1 MTNQIRNSKLETKA
15 FRVSSFEFDS
25 NFEFRVS
32 SFRLQGVFFGPM
44 PPDLT
49 EPAARLRGAITRSL
63 TRFGF
68 KDDSFL
74 LILAVIVG
82 MVTAAAAVGF
92 HELIL
97 LVRNLLYLDTGESRL
112 YRGFGMILLVAFPA
126 IGGLIVGIVSR
137 YLFRVREGHGI
148 VDVMESVVRTS
159 GFQSPLVSLEK
170 ILTAGVTIGS
180 GGSAGAEGPIVQIG
194 AGIASGIGQFF
205 RIARSQMPVLIGCG
219 SAAGIS
225 AIFNA
230 PFGGVLFTLEVI
242 LQDFSIRA
250 FTPVVVASVI
260 AQVSEL
266 LLFKLIHHSQEF
278 HPIFDI
284 SPDAIRTH
292 EALRW
297 GQVGNFVVLGLIC
310 GLVGVTLIRL
320 MYKSESWFSR
330 FKIPPV
336 FKPALGGTLLGLLG
350 IVYILV
356 FGWLVLG
363 VTKPV
368 PFKTYPM
375 PAFFGDGYGFIE
387 QLLSPVYYT
396 SPSTGT
402 EKILILLAFL
412 CAMKMIATCLTL
424 GSGGSGGVIS
434 PSLFLGATAG
444 AVMGSLLQRSH
455 LFASVQPEVYALV
468 GMGAVLA
475 AVVHAPLASILI
487 CFEVTEDY
495 KVMVPAMLAC
505 VVATA
510 TARLLYQDSIY
521 TLGLRLRGIRTGT
534 AGDRAVLRQL
544 TVEDVTLEPASVVH
558 AADPFQK
565 ILNLTAAGGAANFV
579 VVDEHGAYAAMVVAA
594 DIQMALLDRDAV
606 PLLVVAELMR
616 TDVPL
621 VKHTDDLGSV
631 LEAFSRH
638 DVSHLPVT
646 MNSRPNHVIGLI
658 SRAGLMRKY
667 QQTLADSR

>member
-1 MTNQIRNSKLETKA
+1 MNMD
-15 FRVSSFEFDS
+15 V
-25 NFEFRVS
+25 
-32 SFRLQGVFFGPM
+32 
-44 PPDLT
+44 T
-49 EPAARLRGAITRSL
+49 EPAARLRGAV
-63 TRFGF
+63 TRFLSRWGF
-68 KDDSFL
+68 KEDSFI
-74 LILAVIVG
+74 LILAVVVG
-82 MVTAAAAVGF
+82 IVTAAAAVGF

-97 LVRNLLYLDTGESRL
+97 LVRNMLYYRTGEDGL
-112 YRGFGMILLVAFPA
+112 YRGVGMTLLVAFPTA
-126 IGGLIVGIVSR
+126 GGLLVGLVSV

-148 VDVMESVVRTS
+148 VDVVESVVRTS
-159 GFQSPLVSLEK
+159 GFQSPLVALEK
-170 ILTAGVTIGS
+170 IITAGITIGS

-205 RIARSQMPVLIGCG
+205 RVARNQMPVLIGCG

-266 LLFKLIHHSQEF
+266 LLFKMIHHAQEF

-284 SPDAIRTH
+284 SPDAIRNH
-292 EALRW
+292 EALRF

-310 GLVGVTLIRL
+310 GLVGLCLTRMMTKVEDGFARVKMPSAL
-320 MYKSESWFSR
+320 
-330 FKIPPV
+330 
-336 FKPALGGTLLGLLG
+336 KPAMGGALVGSMGVL
-350 IVYILV
+350 YILI
-356 FGWLVLG
+356 FGRLFLH

-368 PFKTYPM
+368 PFSAYPM
-375 PAFFGDGYGFIE
+375 PAFYGDGYGFIE
-387 QLLSPVYYT
+387 QLLSPAYYL
-396 SPSTGT
+396 SHGVNE
-402 EKILILLAFL
+402 EKLLILLTFL
-412 CAMKMIATCLTL
+412 CGIKIVATCFTL
-424 GSGGSGGVIS
+424 GSGGSGGVIA
-434 PSLFLGATAG
+434 PSLFLGGTVG
-444 AVMGSLLQRSH
+444 AVMGSLLQHSH
-455 LFASVQPEVYALV
+455 WFHDVRPEMYALV
-468 GMGAVLA
+468 GMGAALA
-475 AVVHAPLASILI
+475 AVVHAPLAAILI

-521 TLGLRLRGIRTGT
+521 TMGLRRRGLRPG
-534 AGDRAVLRQL
+534 ASSDRAILRRL
-544 TVEDVTLEPASVVH
+544 TVEDVTLEPASVVR
-558 AADPFQK
+558 ADEPFQK
-565 ILNLTAAGGAANFV
+565 ILDLSAVTSISNFV
-579 VVDEHGAYAAMVVAA
+579 VVDESGAYHGLVASD
-594 DIQMALLDRDAV
+594 DIQMALLEREAI
-606 PLLVVAELMR
+606 PLLVVGELMR
-616 TDVPL
+616 VDVPL

-638 DVSHLPVT
+638 ELSHLPVT

-667 QQTLADSR
+667 QQALAESG